1 MAGGMLTK
9 QADRLTARFL
19 NDVNDSVSGGALVSV
34 PTGAPSPQVS
44 QTQPGDRIVLDDAT
58 ATALSDTT
66 VGTLYGGVYM
76 YVGTTSTATAA
87 PSRGY
92 FAFWPSANLPA
103 GATPSYTVSSDAQAS
118 ASVPAYI
125 AGVFINPT
133 TSSGSG
139 IALAKGNFGWIQVA
153 GTASV
158 QFDSSLT
165 ASATGTTVSAKV
177 SPGLASSAD
186 AGVAL
191 STTTLSFV
199 LGVAVGSPTSSTI
212 STVIITRG
220 NFCGRI

>member
-19 NDVNDSVSGGALVSV
+19 NDVNDSVSGGAVVSV

-44 QTQPGDRIVLDDAT
+44 QTQPGDRIVLDDT
-58 ATALSDTT
+58 TALANSDTT

-76 YVGTTSTATAA
+76 YVGTTSTATQA
-87 PSRGY
+87 PARGL
-92 FAFWPSANLPA
+92 FAFWPAANLPA
-103 GATPSYTVSSDAQAS
+103 GATPSYVVTSDAQPTA
-118 ASVPAYI
+118 AVPAYI
-125 AGVFINPT
+125 AGIFINPT

-139 IALAKGNFGWIQVA
+139 VALAKGNFGWIQCA

-158 QFDSSLT
+158 QYDSSTT
-165 ASATGTTVSAKV
+165 ASATATTVSAKV
-177 SPGLASSAD
+177 SPGLASTAD

-191 STTTLSFV
+191 TTTTLAFV